1 MALKCFEIHLQ
12 CNKLRHFP
20 PVATKKIS
28 TLEVHIKKI
37 EFERLGPIGQGCPA
51 PQELTKSAGH
61 GGGKLTIP
69 TNFVWGG
76 RDLFIWLFVQCVTV
90 LFAERSFE
98 I

>member
-61 GGGKLTIP
+61 GGGKLTIL

-76 RDLFIWLFVQCVTV
+76 DLFIWLFVQCVTV
-90 LFAERSFE
+90 LFAERSFA